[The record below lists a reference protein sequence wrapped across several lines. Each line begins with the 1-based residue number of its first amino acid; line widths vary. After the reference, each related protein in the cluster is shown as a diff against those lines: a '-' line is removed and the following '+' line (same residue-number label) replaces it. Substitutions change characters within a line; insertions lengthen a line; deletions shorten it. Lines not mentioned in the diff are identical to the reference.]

1 MVVKTR
7 TSSARPDRE
16 ERLEN
21 VARRCHVKKSIAK
34 AQQDEPFK
42 ELLTIIGKNGG
53 KLPYGEMNKLVSN
66 YNKNGF
72 KAVTHDSLYY
82 RLKKCKA
89 GNSCESIIGATV
101 NTSSKSQGIISDITE
116 EVILTDV
123 SNTHPE
129 VQLETNTSTKKNIGG
144 RKKGSTKKFKID
156 NEKKRKEVVTKCAC
170 LYKDAIEEAKK
181 SGLAN
186 VPNET
191 LKKNCK

>member
-16 ERLEN
+16 EHLEN
-21 VARRCHVKKSIAK
+21 AAQRCCVKKSIAK
-34 AQQDEPFK
+34 AQQDEAFK

-72 KAVTHDSLYY
+72 KAVTRDSLYY

-89 GNSCESIIGATV
+89 GNSCESIIGTTV
-101 NTSSKSQGIISDITE
+101 NTSSESQGIISDITE

-129 VQLETNTSTKKNIGG
+129 VQLETNTSTKKVLAEE
-144 RKKGSTKKFKID
+144 RKDLRKNLRLITKQS
-156 NEKKRKEVVTKCAC
+156 EKK
-170 LYKDAIEEAKK
+170 
-181 SGLAN
+181 
-186 VPNET
+186 
-191 LKKNCK
+191 